1 MYYVLLFTIL
11 GLLSLSIFTK
21 IIHGIRGS
29 SIYSFSL
36 LYSITLIMLL
46 SIMYVN
52 NASVHNVYVCVTVC
66 PYACQFTYLTEPTV
80 EGLLFQFRTVK

>member
-1 MYYVLLFTIL
+1 
-11 GLLSLSIFTK
+11 
-21 IIHGIRGS
+21 
-29 SIYSFSL
+29 
-36 LYSITLIMLL
+36 MLL